1 MSPDQ
6 ILTFAGIL
14 VVTAGAAY
22 GATYAGRTSS
32 KTAKETNAVTFSKQ
46 LMERLES
53 LEEDVKSLRADLNA
67 VSRNFNTAIN
77 FIERMVLWAKGGSTP
92 PIPAIPESLRKHFDQ
107 SLIERHEKQQER
119 ESA

>member
-1 MSPDQ
+1 MTPDQ
-6 ILTFAGIL
+6 LATLAGIII
-14 VVTAGAAY
+14 VTGGAAY

-53 LEEDVKSLRADLNA
+53 LEEDVKGLRSDLNA
-67 VSRNFNTAIN
+67 VSRSFNTAIN
-77 FIERMVLWAKGGSTP
+77 FIERMVLWAKGGSRP
-92 PIPAIPESLRKHFDQ
+92 PMPDIPDSLKKHFDP
-107 SLIERHEKQQER
+107 SLIDQHEQQQER

>member
-1 MSPDQ
+1 MPEAL
-6 ILTFAGIL
+6 LTLAGVII
-14 VVTAGAAY
+14 VTGGAAY

-67 VSRNFNTAIN
+67 VSRSFNTAIN
-77 FIERMVLWAKGGSTP
+77 FIERMVLWAKGGSKP
-92 PIPAIPESLRKHFDQ
+92 PMPDIPESLKRHFDP
-107 SLIERHEKQQER
+107 SLIDRHEKQQER
-119 ESA
+119 EGS